1 VKGHD
6 TFLLSLN
13 DVGTAI
19 KGFLETKLPKTG
31 DLTKNKLKSK
41 KQM

>member
-1 VKGHD
+1 MYYFLKGHD

-31 DLTKNKLKSK
+31 DLHK
-41 KQM
+41 KEKK